1 MASDL
6 MDELVINGLQSINF
20 LFSSLRRFEDD
31 AWHSIEGDVGQR
43 LFEQLS
49 ATTDYP
55 VEKVNSTTWQNGN
68 EVLEDNYYSVQL
80 ECSSVRREYDLKQDL
95 EYFIQLQDDYPMT
108 QLYLNGKFEI
118 NDFNRSQVRNWLMQA
133 AKTEAV

>member
-6 MDELVINGLQSINF
+6 MDELVINGLHSINF

-118 NDFNRSQVRNWLMQA
+118 NDFNRSQVRNWLMQT

>member
-6 MDELVINGLQSINF
+6 MDELVINGLHSINF